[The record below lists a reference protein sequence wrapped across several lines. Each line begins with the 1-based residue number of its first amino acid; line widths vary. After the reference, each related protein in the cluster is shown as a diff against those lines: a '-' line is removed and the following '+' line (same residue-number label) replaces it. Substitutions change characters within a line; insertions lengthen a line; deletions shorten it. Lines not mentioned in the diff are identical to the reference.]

1 MPHERRT
8 ENRPVPA
15 LAGVLRDGITVTVEI
30 SRIEDGN
37 EWALEVIDTQGMST
51 RWEDL
56 FATDAAAL
64 AEFLSAVEQDGMS
77 VFVMPSALH

>member
-1 MPHERRT
+1 MNE
-8 ENRPVPA
+8 EA
-15 LAGVLRDGITVTVEI
+15 KIVLSPLSQEFSRDGITVTVEI
-30 SRIEDGN
+30 SRIEDGS

-56 FATDAAAL
+56 FPTDAAAL
-64 AEFLSAVEQDGMS
+64 AEFLSAVEEDGMS

>member
-1 MPHERRT
+1 MNEEPKI
-8 ENRPVPA
+8 
-15 LAGVLRDGITVTVEI
+15 VLSPLSQEFSRDGITVTVEI

-56 FATDAAAL
+56 FPTDAAAL

>member
-1 MPHERRT
+1 MNEEPKI
-8 ENRPVPA
+8 
-15 LAGVLRDGITVTVEI
+15 VLSPLSQQFSRDGITVTVEI

-37 EWALEVIDTQGMST
+37 EWALEVIDAQGMST

-56 FATDAAAL
+56 FPTDAAAL
-64 AEFLSAVEQDGMS
+64 AEFLSAVEEDGMS

>member
-1 MPHERRT
+1 MNEEPRI
-8 ENRPVPA
+8 
-15 LAGVLRDGITVTVEI
+15 VLSPLSQEFSRDGITVTVEI
-30 SRIEDGN
+30 SRVEDSS
-37 EWALEVIDTQGMST
+37 EWALEVTDAQGMAT

-64 AEFLSAVEQDGMS
+64 AEFLSAVEEDGMS

>member
-1 MPHERRT
+1 MNEDPKI
-8 ENRPVPA
+8 
-15 LAGVLRDGITVTVEI
+15 VLSPLSQQFSRDGITVTVEI

-37 EWALEVIDTQGMST
+37 EWALEVIDAQGMST

-56 FATDAAAL
+56 FPTDAAAL
-64 AEFLSAVEQDGMS
+64 AEFLSAVEEDGMS

>member
-1 MPHERRT
+1 MNEEPKI
-8 ENRPVPA
+8 
-15 LAGVLRDGITVTVEI
+15 VLSPLSQEFSRDGITVTVEI
-30 SRIEDGN
+30 SRIEDGS

-56 FATDAAAL
+56 FPTDAAAL